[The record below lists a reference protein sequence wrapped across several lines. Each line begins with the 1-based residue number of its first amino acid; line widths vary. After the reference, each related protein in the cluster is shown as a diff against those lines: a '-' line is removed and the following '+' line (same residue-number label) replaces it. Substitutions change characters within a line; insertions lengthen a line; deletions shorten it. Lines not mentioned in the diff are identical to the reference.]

1 MKTET
6 KILEAAAALL
16 VESPAGDISIRAVC
30 EAAQVGAPTLYRLF
44 EDKDAL
50 LAAVVDHGF
59 EQYLASKRAAVP
71 SGDPVQDLRDGWD
84 SHVAFALA
92 QPACYKLMYSPAL
105 AGRPEAAREAHRML
119 TAVIERI
126 AAAGR
131 LSVPVDR
138 AAQMVMAANVGLALS
153 LLYRPEVNQDPVLSD
168 SVRDA
173 VVAAITTAPA
183 APPATEASPA
193 TTLRTRLRQDPP
205 TGFTTAENVLLQEWL
220 GRLEDPHA

>member
-1 MKTET
+1 MNTET
-6 KILEAAAALL
+6 RILEAAAALL

-59 EQYLASKRAAVP
+59 ERYLASKRAAVT
-71 SGDPVQDLRDGWD
+71 SDDPVQDLRDGWD
-84 SHVAFALA
+84 SHMAFALA

-105 AGRPEAAREAHRML
+105 AGRPEAAGEAHRML
-119 TAVIERI
+119 VAVIERI
-126 AAAGR
+126 AVAGR

-153 LLYRPEVNQDPVLSD
+153 LLYRPDVNQDPVLSD

-173 VVAAITTAPA
+173 VITTITTRAAAPEVAA
-183 APPATEASPA
+183 SPV
-193 TTLRTRLRQDPP
+193 TTLRTRLRQAPP
-205 TGFTTAENVLLQEWL
+205 PGFTPAETALLHEWL
-220 GRLEDPHA
+220 GRLEIPTT